1 MAIIGDFMKK
11 LSLFVL
17 SLALSAC
24 ATTPAQLEKMLVDN
38 PDILVKA
45 MEKHPA
51 KFAMALSQLSE
62 KASEEMRAEEERQLK
77 AKMEEEFKN
86 PLKPVLAADRAVQ
99 GPKDAPITIVEYTD
113 FECPY
118 CRRGH
123 AVIEQVKKAYPG
135 KIRLVYKSL
144 PLPIHPMAMPAAR
157 RFEAIALQDQK
168 KAFAYH
174 DLVFT
179 HQDKLEAQGE
189 KFLDQAAKQAGANI
203 ARMKKDMQSKTVLGR
218 IEGDMEE
225 AEKFDITGTPGF
237 VINGVSLKG
246 AYPLGAFKEI
256 IDRHLAAKK

>member
-1 MAIIGDFMKK
+1 M
-11 LSLFVL
+11 LS
-17 SLALSAC
+17 
-24 ATTPAQLEKMLVDN
+24 DN

-51 KFAMALSQLSE
+51 KFAMALSRLSE

-77 AKMEEEFKN
+77 AKMEEEFKK
-86 PLKPVLAADRAVQ
+86 PLKPVIAANRATQ
-99 GPKDAPITIVEYTD
+99 GPQNAPITIVEYTD

-118 CRRGH
+118 CKRGH
-123 AVIEQVKKAYPG
+123 AVLEQVKKAYPG

-144 PLPIHPMAMPAAR
+144 PLPIHPMAVPAAK
-157 RFEAIALQDQK
+157 RFEAIALQDEK

-179 HQDKLEAQGE
+179 NQNKLEAQGE
-189 KFLDQAAKQAGANI
+189 KYLDQAAKQAGANI
-203 ARMKKDMQSKTVLGR
+203 ARMRKDMESKAVADR
-218 IEGDMEE
+218 IEGDVSE

-246 AYPLGAFKEI
+246 AYPFGAFKEI
-256 IDRHLAAKK
+256 IDRHLATK